1 MKKQRSAAERNAN
14 IIPGMLNI
22 RSLEW
27 LTNLVLT
34 ILKER
39 I

>member
-1 MKKQRSAAERNAN
+1 MKKQGSAAEVNAYS
-14 IIPGMLNI
+14 IPRVLNI
-22 RSLEW
+22 RSLEL
-27 LTNLVLT
+27 LTILVLT